1 MHEVQVDRSVSG
13 PAAQSSCHPLR
24 SAPPLELTMDAVGN
38 ILAPYPSRTTCRA
51 RTPHR
56 LPTHPTLLLRKP
68 CRCPRR
74 EGCRCRAQPCRR
86 CNRCTGAVDRVQ
98 ALGWGACRGGRGRPE
113 CLPSAWADGAAT
125 AHELGKGPRRKLWV
139 CSNRQL
145 GGLASP
151 ACRGVAAGG
160 WRPQQAVTRPSA
172 LIYWCITPKMGYG
185 RPKTPRLP

>member
-24 SAPPLELTMDAVGN
+24 SAPPLKLTMDAVGN

-86 CNRCTGAVDRVQ
+86 CNRCTGAADRVQ

-113 CLPSAWADGAAT
+113 CLPSARADAADA
-125 AHELGKGPRRKLWV
+125 AHELGTGPPEKTMGLW
-139 CSNRQL
+139 
-145 GGLASP
+145 P
-151 ACRGVAAGG
+151 AARGG
-160 WRPQQAVTRPSA
+160 WAGRCRQRAEGLRRVGGGHNKPS
-172 LIYWCITPKMGYG
+172 YTH
-185 RPKTPRLP
+185 RR

>member
-24 SAPPLELTMDAVGN
+24 SAPPLKLTMDVVGN

-56 LPTHPTLLLRKP
+56 LPTHSTLLLRKP

-86 CNRCTGAVDRVQ
+86 CNRCTGAVDRVR

-113 CLPSAWADGAAT
+113 CLPSARADAADA
-125 AHELGKGPRRKLWV
+125 AHELGTGPPEKTMV
-139 CSNRQL
+139 C
-145 GGLASP
+145 GLQQEA
-151 ACRGVAAGG
+151 AGRAGVASVPRGCGG
-160 WRPQQAVTRPSA
+160 WATVTTSRH
-172 LIYWCITPKMGYG
+172 TPIGDN
-185 RPKTPRLP
+185 LLACNA